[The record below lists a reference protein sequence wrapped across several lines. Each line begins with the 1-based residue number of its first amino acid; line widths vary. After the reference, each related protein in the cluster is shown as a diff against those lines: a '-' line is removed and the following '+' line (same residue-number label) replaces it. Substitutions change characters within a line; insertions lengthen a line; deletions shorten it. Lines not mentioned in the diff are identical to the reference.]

1 MTSLKIH
8 LLDDDED
15 ELTWRLPEESLEIEY
30 VEWDVMQRCIDRSDY
45 YIENFN
51 CFEKSWNIYD
61 QKTCSD
67 NGCIYYDEEC
77 FFCQEAFENA
87 EMVKSALEATSLSN
101 PECSAKAE
109 QRRECEGKKVLKIFD
124 RPNRFLV
131 RVNTSVFGSS
141 KSFLLNRKFIYT

>member
-1 MTSLKIH
+1 MLGLMTSLKIH

-109 QRRECEGKKVLKIFD
+109 KRRVCEGKK
-124 RPNRFLV
+124 
-131 RVNTSVFGSS
+131 SVIMRSP
-141 KSFLLNRKFIYT
+141 KKF